1 MPSFKRKRSVNKGVR
16 RVSRTTGR
24 SIRLA
29 PRGGPYSSYAMRR
42 MASTAYAM
50 VNRHERM
57 IETKEGCIVLAN
69 VSLPH
74 NNTYLWNV
82 NPIAAGYGTGDPM
95 DNNVGNRI
103 GDQITIRGISAKF
116 FVEAALGRS
125 KVNFRI
131 MLLKGARGATFTRA
145 DIYKGMTGNKMIDQL
160 NTEKYTV
167 LAQKTFNVS
176 ASNFVGQTVG
186 ATGIPGTATAAG
198 MTGNKIVKFWI
209 PGKKFGR
216 GGNIQYEQGTTTP
229 KFYDY
234 RWVIVAYDWYGTP
247 QDVNNVGLINEG
259 YCKMYFKDA

>member
-1 MPSFKRKRSVNKGVR
+1 MPPYKRRLTTNRGTLVYGQKTKRM
-16 RVSRTTGR
+16 
-24 SIRLA
+24 IRLA
-29 PRGGPYSSYAMRR
+29 PRGGPYSAYAMRR
-42 MASTAYAM
+42 MAQTAHALA
-50 VNRHERM
+50 NKHERM
-57 IETKEGCIVLAN
+57 IETKEGCVALAN

-95 DNNVGNRI
+95 DANVGNRV

-131 MLLKGARGATFTRA
+131 MLLKGARGATFTRS

-167 LAQKTFNVS
+167 LAQKIFNVS

-216 GGNIQYEQGTTTP
+216 GGTIQYEQGTSIP
-229 KFYDY
+229 KFFDY

-247 QDVNNVGLINEG
+247 QDVNNVGLLNEC